1 MHGGGHEMKSFEQR
15 VAEAVNEK
23 MDDGTVERPEWSLG

>member
-1 MHGGGHEMKSFEQR
+1 MKTFEQR
-15 VAEAVNEK
+15 VAEAVNEM